1 MEKAMPKAD
10 ISFAPRLLAEPEAA
24 RYLGMSATTLR
35 SLGLPRKEM
44 RAKRLYDRFDL
55 DDYASALPYEGQDD
69 TAASA
74 LTDKAFG
81 L

>member
-1 MEKAMPKAD
+1 MRAD
-10 ISFAPRLLAEPEAA
+10 ITFAPRLMAEPDAA

-35 SLGLPRKEM
+35 TLGLPRKEM
-44 RAKRLYDRFDL
+44 RSKRLYDRFDL
-55 DDYASALPYEGQDD
+55 DDYANTLPYEGKDD
-69 TAASA
+69 TGATA

>member
-1 MEKAMPKAD
+1 MPKAD

-44 RAKRLYDRFDL
+44 RTKRLYDRFDL
-55 DDYASALPYEGQDD
+55 DDYANALPYEGGEDANETKCAD
-69 TAASA
+69 E
-74 LTDKAFG
+74 AFG

>member
-1 MEKAMPKAD
+1 MRAD
-10 ISFAPRLLAEPEAA
+10 ITFAPRLMAEPDAA

-35 SLGLPRKEM
+35 TLGLPRKEL
-44 RAKRLYDRFDL
+44 RSKRLYDRFDL
-55 DDYASALPYEGQDD
+55 DDYANTLPYEGKDD
-69 TAASA
+69 AAASA